1 MTDPK
6 TDIKPLSILKK
17 SEIAQ
22 KADTVEARAEAKRE
36 AEAKAD
42 TIRLVFATEG
52 TYPDGTK
59 WERDATPEEQA
70 EYESWAQ

>member
-1 MTDPK
+1 MTPQEKD
-6 TDIKPLSILKK
+6 
-17 SEIAQ
+17 
-22 KADTVEARAEAKRE
+22 RAEAKRE
-36 AEAKAD
+36 VEAKAD

>member
-22 KADTVEARAEAKRE
+22 KADTAEARAEAKRE
-36 AEAKAD
+36 AEAKGD
-42 TIRLVFATEG
+42 TIRLVFDTEG